1 MDYINLNEFRHED
14 RQQLESLLSTLR
26 AHPPPSTQPQP
37 RVSRSSIPP
46 ITLASSQP
54 VNQNIAPG
62 QLPAQAQIPQYRSIQ
77 LQGADSSLAVR
88 GSPPS
93 LPLPQPPSTSNQQ
106 GQTIN
111 SGFLGFQQM
120 RRQVNQQC
128 LALSNLHPDPRRS
141 SLLPSQA
148 LQPRVSRRPPRSLRG
163 AAVQPPSLASERGI
177 NQVYQ

>member
-14 RQQLESLLSTLR
+14 RQQLESLLSTLQ

-37 RVSRSSIPP
+37 QVSQSSIPP
-46 ITLASSQP
+46 ITLASSQL

-88 GSPPS
+88 GSPLS

-111 SGFLGFQQM
+111 SGFLEQ
-120 RRQVNQQC
+120 
-128 LALSNLHPDPRRS
+128 
-141 SLLPSQA
+141 
-148 LQPRVSRRPPRSLRG
+148 
-163 AAVQPPSLASERGI
+163 
-177 NQVYQ
+177 

>member
-14 RQQLESLLSTLR
+14 RQQLKSLLSTLW

-37 RVSRSSIPP
+37 WVSQSSIPP
-46 ITLASSQP
+46 ITLASFQL
-54 VNQNIAPG
+54 VNQNIQVAPG
-62 QLPAQAQIPQYRSIQ
+62 QLPAQAQILQYWSIQ
-77 LQGADSSLAVR
+77 LQEADSSLAVW

-111 SGFLGFQQM
+111 SGFLEFQQM
-120 RRQVNQQC
+120 RHQVNQQC
-128 LALSNLHPDPRRS
+128 LASSNLHPDPWQS

-148 LQPRVSRRPPRSLRG
+148 LQPRVSQHSPQSLRG
-163 AAVQPPSLASERGI
+163 AAVMFYFVCSHC
-177 NQVYQ
+177 